1 MGDCECPY
9 YHRSDRVWSP
19 VPGLGD
25 RSAGMGGWTIGVGD
39 IRHHRLVHIH
49 PPR

>member
-1 MGDCECPY
+1 
-9 YHRSDRVWSP
+9 
-19 VPGLGD
+19 
-25 RSAGMGGWTIGVGD
+25 MGGWTIGVGD